1 MTPIILFGFILVAF
15 VGYVGWVIYKY
26 NQYYKQQ
33 RQEQIDWK
41 IQRDAEWAER
51 QKTRKL

>member
-1 MTPIILFGFILVAF
+1 MTPIILFGFMLVAF
-15 VGYVGWVIYKY
+15 VGYVGWFIYKY

-41 IQRDAEWAER
+41 IRRDAEWAEC
-51 QKTRKL
+51 KTKWKL